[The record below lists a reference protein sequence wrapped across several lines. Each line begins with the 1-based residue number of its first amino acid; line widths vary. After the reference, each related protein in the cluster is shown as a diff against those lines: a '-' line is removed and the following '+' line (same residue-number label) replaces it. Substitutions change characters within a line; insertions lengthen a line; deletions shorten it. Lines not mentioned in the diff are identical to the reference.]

1 MRFYL
6 VIYVLYMKFQFASME
21 WKFDPLL
28 SVTQMYL
35 SLDKIEKVLMLISL
49 TLGVD
54 F

>member
-1 MRFYL
+1 MWFYL
-6 VIYVLYMKFQFASME
+6 VNYVLYMKFQSASME

-35 SLDKIEKVLMLISL
+35 SLDKIERVLMLISL
-49 TLGVD
+49 ILGVD